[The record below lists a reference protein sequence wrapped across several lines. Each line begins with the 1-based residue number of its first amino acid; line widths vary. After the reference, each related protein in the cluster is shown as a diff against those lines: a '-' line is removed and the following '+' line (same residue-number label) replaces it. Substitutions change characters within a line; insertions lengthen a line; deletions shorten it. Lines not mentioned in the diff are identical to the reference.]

1 MPSLAGSPG
10 LSHGFSPAPKNP
22 NPNPEQ
28 KNRQETN
35 PNQPNT
41 NRGQEKEARTVTSC
55 RKRLHLPSRPSEP
68 TAGPSQKDHDG
79 AGAQSGDKLPEEA
92 LEGRTRSRPEG
103 VNHTRENLKPEF
115 GSHMEAE

>member
-22 NPNPEQ
+22 NPDPEQ

-35 PNQPNT
+35 PNQPNI

-55 RKRLHLPSRPSEP
+55 RKRLICRAAL
-68 TAGPSQKDHDG
+68 GPSQKDHDG
-79 AGAQSGDKLPEEA
+79 AGARSGDKLPEEA